1 MQKLVRTASRDHSR
15 TPLTIWT
22 SIMKIANW
30 PILTGVLAPLLV
42 AGLLMAGSSWT
53 SVRFNTAQAIVDR
66 VAFPSADGR
75 TTLEGYVFKP
85 DLQAGARVPAVVMMH
100 GRAGAYSTLANGVY
114 DASTLAQRHQMWGR
128 VWREQ
133 GYVAVMVDGFGPRG
147 YPQGFGRFSYAS
159 RPPELDETKVRPL
172 DALGAL
178 RYLQSRGD
186 VLPDRIG
193 LQGWSNGGSA
203 TLVTMATGSVVRQ
216 DRLPGDFRAALAL
229 YPACGLK
236 DRFKG
241 SGYGAYAPV
250 RVFIGTADEEV
261 SPRVCRALL
270 EQAKGDVKI
279 HFYDGATHGFDDP
292 GRKRQR
298 VPANAAARS
307 DVIQRA
313 AAFFATELGEQPVDA
328 PSGLE
333 WRGQNVWQ

>member
-1 MQKLVRTASRDHSR
+1 
-15 TPLTIWT
+15 
-22 SIMKIANW
+22 
-30 PILTGVLAPLLV
+30 
-42 AGLLMAGSSWT
+42 
-53 SVRFNTAQAIVDR
+53 
-66 VAFPSADGR
+66 
-75 TTLEGYVFKP
+75 
-85 DLQAGARVPAVVMMH
+85 
-100 GRAGAYSTLANGVY
+100 
-114 DASTLAQRHQMWGR
+114 MWGR
-128 VWREQ
+128 FWRER
-133 GYVAVMVDGFGPRG
+133 GYVAVLVDGFGPRG

-186 VLPDRIG
+186 VLADRIG

-203 TLVTMATGSVVRQ
+203 TLVTMASGSVDQQ

-236 DRFKG
+236 DRYKG

-270 EQAKGDVKI
+270 GHAKGDVRI
-279 HFYDGATHGFDDP
+279 HVYDGATHGFDDP

-298 VPANAAARS
+298 VPANAEAKS

-313 AAFFATELGEQPVDA
+313 AAFFAAELGGGSFQGQRALPHPSRQPPV
-328 PSGLE
+328 SGAEVLE
-333 WRGQNVWQ
+333 